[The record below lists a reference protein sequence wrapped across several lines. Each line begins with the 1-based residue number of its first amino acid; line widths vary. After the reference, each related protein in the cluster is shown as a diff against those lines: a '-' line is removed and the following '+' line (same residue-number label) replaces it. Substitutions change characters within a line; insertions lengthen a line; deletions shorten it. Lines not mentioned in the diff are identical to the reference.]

1 MTDLERLNAV
11 LRAIVAE
18 GGPDGP
24 QRIGAACLE
33 YLPVTGAA
41 ITLMTGGGAHET
53 VFASDLV
60 INELDSLQFNLGE
73 GPCVEAFTLRKPV
86 LVTNIAL
93 ATDGRWPM
101 FTNAAR
107 AIPIGAVYVFPL
119 QLGAIALGVL
129 DLYRTEPG
137 ELAGANLTG
146 ALRVADAALWSLLG
160 LRVGETL
167 EKTVAEHGSADSDGW
182 LAGTALHR
190 TEVYQ
195 ATGMIIGQLGVT
207 AQTALAKLRSVA
219 FAQNRLLDEVARDV
233 VARRLR
239 FEDEELR

>member
-11 LRAIVAE
+11 LRAVIAE
-18 GGPDGP
+18 GGADGP

-33 YLPVTGAA
+33 YLPVSGAS

-53 VFASDLV
+53 VFASDV
-60 INELDSLQFNLGE
+60 VMDQLDSLQFNLGE
-73 GPCVEAFTLRKPV
+73 GPCVEAFTQHKPV
-86 LVTNIAL
+86 LVTNLA
-93 ATDGRWPM
+93 ATDGRWPV
-101 FTNAAR
+101 FTNAVR
-107 AIPIGAVYVFPL
+107 DIPIGGLYVFPL

-137 ELAGANLTG
+137 DLIGADLTG

-167 EKTVAEHGSADSDGW
+167 ETASGWGPADSDSW
-182 LAGTALHR
+182 LSGAPLHR

-195 ATGMIIGQLGVT
+195 ATGMIIGQLGVS

-239 FEDEELR
+239 FDDEELR

>member
-1 MTDLERLNAV
+1 MTDLGRLNAV

-18 GGPDGP
+18 GGSDGP
-24 QRIGAACLE
+24 ERIGAACVE

-60 INELDSLQFNLGE
+60 INQLDSLQFNLGE
-73 GPCVEAFTLRKPV
+73 GPCVEAFTQRKPV

-107 AIPIGAVYVFPL
+107 DIAIGAVYVFPL

-129 DLYRTEPG
+129 DLYRTEPA
-137 ELAGANLTG
+137 ELAGADLTG

-167 EKTVAEHGSADSDGW
+167 ESVAARGSAESGGW
-182 LAGTALHR
+182 LDGVPLHR

-207 AQTALAKLRSVA
+207 AQTALAKLRSIA